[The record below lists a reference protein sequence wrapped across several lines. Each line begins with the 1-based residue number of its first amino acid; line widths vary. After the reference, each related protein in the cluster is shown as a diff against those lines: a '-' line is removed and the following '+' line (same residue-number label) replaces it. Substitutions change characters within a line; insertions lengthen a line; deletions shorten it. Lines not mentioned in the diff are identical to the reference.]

1 MNLSDRL
8 RGIVGAPRAS
18 AERSHLSRMSPAGPP
33 GELARDTLQQTLG
46 GEWRHQGAIRCFVVD
61 RRTPPDAMCGGVRVA
76 EIAGVLTCAAAHAP
90 LLTSAA
96 PASPPFLFFDIE
108 TTGLSGGA
116 GTYAF
121 LVGCAWFCDDGAFL
135 TRQYVLVN
143 HHDERPMLESVAG
156 ELARAGTLVTFNGK
170 SFDAPVLEM
179 RYMFHRLQWPG
190 ARLPH
195 LDVLHPARLFWG
207 TASARL
213 KADTTNPPREASA
226 DHRRLVRLRAKRYG
240 ETSTT
245 LEERSRG
252 GGGYPDAAAESTPRS
267 CSLLALEQQIL
278 GANREGDVPGFEIPA
293 RYFQFLRNGDA
304 RPLGAVFE
312 HNRLDLLSLAGLT
325 ARLLQLLHDGPGKAQ
340 DAHEALALGRVY
352 QRGGLEDR
360 AVEAFERTMAMS
372 GSLHESQAAPVRV
385 DALRSL
391 ACAARR
397 ARRHHDAAACW
408 RQLLDVPL
416 CPRNTARE
424 ALEALAIHHEHRVR
438 DLGAARTFAL
448 GSLNAANRTSA
459 SARARHRL
467 ARLERKL
474 SGAPHKRA
482 DQDAA
487 LPMST
492 WFSGSSPIIS
502 K

>member
-1 MNLSDRL
+1 M
-8 RGIVGAPRAS
+8 P
-18 AERSHLSRMSPAGPP
+18 PAVPP
-33 GELARDTLQQTLG
+33 GELSRDTLQQTLG
-46 GEWRHQGAIRCFVVD
+46 GEWRPQGAARCFVVD

-76 EIAGVLTCAAAHAP
+76 EMARALTCAAAHAP
-90 LLTSAA
+90 LLTSPAT
-96 PASPPFLFFDIE
+96 ASPPFLFFDIE

-121 LVGCAWFCDDGAFL
+121 LVGCGWFCDDGAFL
-135 TRQYVLVN
+135 SRQYVLAN
-143 HHDERPMLESVAG
+143 HRDEQPMLESVSG

-213 KADTTNPPREASA
+213 KVDTTYPAREAAA
-226 DHRRLVRLRAKRYG
+226 DRRRLG
-240 ETSTT
+240 E
-245 LEERSRG
+245 
-252 GGGYPDAAAESTPRS
+252 GGYPAVAAESTPRS
-267 CSLLALEQQIL
+267 CSLLALEQLIL
-278 GANREGDVPGFEIPA
+278 GANRGGDVPGFEIPA
-293 RYFQFLRNGDA
+293 RYFQFLRSGDA

-325 ARLLQLLHDGPGKAQ
+325 ARLLQLLHDGPGKAR
-340 DAHEALALGRVY
+340 DAQEALALGRVY

-372 GSLHESQAAPVRV
+372 GSLHESQAAPIRV

-391 ACAARR
+391 AWAARR

-416 CPRNTARE
+416 CPRTAARE

-459 SARARHRL
+459 SARARYRL

-474 SGAPHKRA
+474 SGVQDNKGA
-482 DQDAA
+482 DQGSAS
-487 LPMST
+487 PMST
-492 WFSGSSPIIS
+492 WFSDSSPIAA

>member
-8 RGIVGAPRAS
+8 RGMLEAPRPAS
-18 AERSHLSRMSPAGPP
+18 ERSSLGRMSPAEAP
-33 GELARDTLQQTLG
+33 GVLARDTLEQTLG
-46 GEWRHQGAIRCFVVD
+46 GEWRRRGGARCFVVE
-61 RRTPPDAMCGGVRVA
+61 RRTQPDATYGGVRVGEMAGRLACA
-76 EIAGVLTCAAAHAP
+76 ETHAP
-90 LLTSAA
+90 LLTSPA
-96 PASPPFLFFDIE
+96 PARPPFLFFDIE

-135 TRQYVLVN
+135 TRQYVLAS
-143 HHDERPMLESVAG
+143 HGDERPMLESVAD
-156 ELARAGTLVTFNGK
+156 ELARTGTLVTFNGK
-170 SFDAPVLEM
+170 SFDVPVLEM
-179 RYMFHRLQWPG
+179 RYMFHRLPWPG

-195 LDVLHPARLFWG
+195 LDVLHAARLFWG
-207 TASARL
+207 TTS
-213 KADTTNPPREASA
+213 D
-226 DHRRLVRLRAKRYG
+226 RRSLVRLRAKRYG
-240 ETSTT
+240 ETSTK
-245 LEERSRG
+245 LEERSWG
-252 GGGYPDAAAESTPRS
+252 GGGQPDVAAESTQRS
-267 CSLLALEQQIL
+267 CSLLALEQQVL
-278 GANREGDVPGFEIPA
+278 GANRVGDVPGFEIPS
-293 RYFQFLRNGDA
+293 RYFQFLRAGDA

-325 ARLLQLLHDGPGKAQ
+325 ARLLQLLGDGPGKAR
-340 DAHEALALGRVY
+340 DAHEALGLGRVY

-360 AVEAFERTMAMS
+360 AVEAFERTVAMS
-372 GSLHESQAAPVRV
+372 RSMQESQAAPIRV

-397 ARRHHDAAACW
+397 ARRYYDAAACW

-438 DLGAARTFAL
+438 DLGAARAFAL

-474 SGAPHKRA
+474 SGVQDKRA
-482 DQDAA
+482 DQGSA
-487 LPMST
+487 LFT
-492 WFSGSSPIIS
+492 R
-502 K
+502 

>member
-8 RGIVGAPRAS
+8 RAIVDTPRAS
-18 AERSHLSRMSPAGPP
+18 AERAGLSRMSPADPP
-33 GELARDTLQQTLG
+33 IELAGGTLEQTLG
-46 GEWRHQGAIRCFVVD
+46 GEWRQQGADRCFVVE
-61 RRTPPDAMCGGVRVA
+61 RRTPPDATFGGVLVA
-76 EIAGVLTCAAAHAP
+76 EMAGVLTCAAAHAP
-90 LLTSAA
+90 LLTPAA

-116 GTYAF
+116 GTCAF
-121 LVGCAWFCDDGAFL
+121 LVGCAWFGDDRAFH
-135 TRQYVLVN
+135 TRQYVLTN
-143 HHDERPMLESVAG
+143 HRDERPMLESVAG

-190 ARLPH
+190 TRLPH

-207 TASARL
+207 TSARL
-213 KADTTNPPREASA
+213 RMDMTDAAREASS
-226 DHRRLVRLRAKRYG
+226 DRRRL
-240 ETSTT
+240 
-245 LEERSRG
+245 G
-252 GGGYPDAAAESTPRS
+252 GGGHPDVAAEWTPRS

-278 GANREGDVPGFEIPA
+278 GANRAGDVPGFEIPA

-304 RPLGAVFE
+304 RPLGVVFE

-325 ARLLQLLHDGPGKAQ
+325 TRLLQLVQDGPGKAR

-372 GSLHESQAAPVRV
+372 GSLQESLAAPIRV

-408 RQLLDVPL
+408 RQLLEVPL
-416 CPRNTARE
+416 CPRNMARQ

-438 DLGAARTFAL
+438 DFGAARTFAL
-448 GSLNAANRTSA
+448 GSLNAAHRTSA

-474 SGAPHKRA
+474 SGVQSKRA
-482 DQDAA
+482 DQGSE
-487 LPMST
+487 LPMAT
-492 WFSGSSPIIS
+492 WFAGGSPIVA

>member
-8 RGIVGAPRAS
+8 RGILDAPRAS
-18 AERSHLSRMSPAGPP
+18 AERSSLSRTSPSEAPVVP
-33 GELARDTLQQTLG
+33 ATDTLEQTLG
-46 GEWRHQGAIRCFVVD
+46 GEWRQQGRARCFVVD
-61 RRTPPDAMCGGVRVA
+61 RRTPPEVIYGGARVG
-76 EIAGVLTCAAAHAP
+76 EMAGRLECAAAHAP

-96 PASPPFLFFDIE
+96 PARPPFVFFDIE

-121 LVGCAWFCDDGAFL
+121 LVGCAWFSDDGAFL
-135 TRQYVLVN
+135 TRQYVLIS
-143 HHDERPMLESVAG
+143 HREERPMLESVAG

-179 RYMFHRLQWPG
+179 RYMFHRIPWPG
-190 ARLPH
+190 ARLAH

-207 TASARL
+207 AAS
-213 KADTTNPPREASA
+213 D
-226 DHRRLVRLRAKRYG
+226 RRSL
-240 ETSTT
+240 
-245 LEERSRG
+245 G
-252 GGGYPDAAAESTPRS
+252 GGDRPEVAAASTQRS

-278 GANREGDVPGFEIPA
+278 GANRVGDVSGFEIPA
-293 RYFQFLRNGDA
+293 RYFQFLRAGDA
-304 RPLGAVFE
+304 RPLGPVFE

-325 ARLLQLLHDGPGKAQ
+325 ARLLQLLGDGPGTAR

-352 QRGGLEDR
+352 HRGGLEDR
-360 AVEAFERTMAMS
+360 AIEAFERTMTMS
-372 GSLHESQAAPVRV
+372 RSLQESQAAPIRV

-397 ARRHHDAAACW
+397 ARRYHDAASCW

-416 CPRNTARE
+416 CPRNAARE

-438 DLGAARTFAL
+438 DLTAARAFAV

-459 SARARHRL
+459 SERARHRL

-474 SGAPHKRA
+474 SGVQEKRA
-482 DQDAA
+482 DPGFA
-487 LPMST
+487 LFT
-492 WFSGSSPIIS
+492 Q
-502 K
+502 